1 MTEKKKKETEEVVK
15 DEKVVD
21 DVECA
26 EDLLKKDAKDSESA
40 GLINQQALQS
50 QYVEKLEKLLSKE
63 DVTEHDIQNVE
74 FCKAELLAQF
84 LGVTSF
90 SSTLSNSD
98 NRKKAADVLSS
109 HLGKLYSK
117 TTKIREKL
125 AAKADL
131 GVLSNDVME
140 TKFGASKTDV
150 VTDDMLIGCD
160 LKRVYFLLGSAFAK
174 IVANPVLRE
183 AFMNPNVET
192 KAKALASIKTQS
204 AGKQKTSVSLVSMLT
219 DLINDPEKRLNA
231 QLPDLLQEFNQKIGG
246 DEKNQF
252 FEWADKLVTGLSN
265 LGGKNAILNALQGK
279 DMSKIVGNILGSK
292 DIA

>member
-21 DVECA
+21 DAERA
-26 EDLLKKDAKDSESA
+26 EDLLKKEEKDSVGSQ
-40 GLINQQALQS
+40 LINQQALQS
-50 QYVEKLEKLLSKE
+50 QYIEKLEKLLLKDDIS
-63 DVTEHDIQNVE
+63 EHDIQNVE

-109 HLGKLYSK
+109 HLGNLYSK
-117 TTKIREKL
+117 TTKLREKL
-125 AAKADL
+125 AAKAGL
-131 GVLSNDVME
+131 AVLNNDVME
-140 TKFGASKTDV
+140 TKFGSRKPDV
-150 VTDDMLIGCD
+150 VTDDMLVGYD
-160 LKRVYFLLGSAFAK
+160 LKKVYFLLGSAFAK
-174 IVANPVLRE
+174 IMANPALKE
-183 AFMNPNVET
+183 AFINPTPET
-192 KAKALASIKTQS
+192 KAKALAANKAQGSLKTKGS
-204 AGKQKTSVSLVSMLT
+204 GTLFSLLT
-219 DLINDPEKRLNA
+219 DFVNSPEKRLNA